1 MKVDSFAVAE
11 PLGAPSEPAAWWQS
25 SWDTLLRGP
34 VFVRYLI
41 VAGVVGVPGSIA
53 QLMAMIWLYELLIGD
68 VGTLTLNALWVV
80 NFEMGLLR
88 NYALHCLFTWR
99 TRPTWGRLRHAH
111 VAASGALVIDL
122 AAFNAVTFATGIVPL
137 AQLAGAGT
145 GFGFNFG
152 YNSLKTFASGDRK
165 PVEGAAE

>member
-11 PLGAPSEPAAWWQS
+11 PLAAPREPAGWAQS
-25 SWDTLLRGP
+25 SWDALLRGP

-53 QLMAMIWLYELLIGD
+53 QLMAMIWLYELFVAD
-68 VGTLTLNALWVV
+68 VGTLTLNGLWVV

-145 GFGFNFG
+145 GFGFNFA
-152 YNSLKTFASGDRK
+152 YNSLKTFAAGDRQ
-165 PVEGAAE
+165 PAEGASE